1 MAAPDGC
8 VYTCTL
14 DGGGDATT
22 KAWLD
27 GVAASLGCEED
38 RPPTVQEL
46 AGFCPTAV
54 PRCAAYAPCLR
65 ELQAALASD
74 ADIGPGSDLFNAI
87 GHCMFSKEAC
97 GENEYLCW
105 MDDSCRAVMDMPGES
120 ADVITANQWRVTNG
134 QQIGDHWVLGEIGM
148 YTVRRILLLA
158 SCACLAD
165 VDNRRRCAGPRLHAE
180 GQPLVDGLL
189 LHGL

>member
-54 PRCAAYAPCLR
+54 PRCAADESCLR

-87 GHCMFSKEAC
+87 GHCFFSKEHC
-97 GENEYLCW
+97 GENHYLCW
-105 MDDSCRAVMDMPGES
+105 LDDGCRAVTNMEDES
-120 ADVITANQWRVTNG
+120 EAEIAALYQNSKERIPLNRTITSLCHPQNS
-134 QQIGDHWVLGEIGM
+134 IPI
-148 YTVRRILLLA
+148 
-158 SCACLAD
+158 
-165 VDNRRRCAGPRLHAE
+165 
-180 GQPLVDGLL
+180 
-189 LHGL
+189 